1 MRNKILACLL
11 SATMVAG
18 MLTGCGSS
26 SSGASKASDTTQSAP
41 SGSAAVS
48 ETASAASDS
57 SGSKPTELSFYIWD
71 DEKAYITQVVDQYN
85 SSQDKV
91 KVNLT
96 VIPSEE
102 YDDKLKVLLAA
113 DSDVDLVDIRGLSQV
128 TTYATTGSLLDITD
142 RIASSGLDTSRYGE
156 MWSNANVDGKNY
168 ALPTRTTC
176 WELYYNA
183 DLFDKAGIDYP
194 KQMTWEEYGDLA
206 KKLTE
211 KTGVNGGYWVPW
223 IFQFAAVQ
231 QGVYVDCDDADN
243 DKLAYSL
250 QLLNRFYNVDKSHMS
265 YADMT
270 ANNPEYLGE
279 FENGKCAMLPNGE
292 WCVQMLL
299 ADEASGASKVN
310 WQVAPMPVPD
320 GVEAGTTWGQ
330 FQFAA
335 VTSTCK
341 HPDEAFDFLKYLC
354 GDEGSVIYSNN
365 GMIHAYSGDNA
376 KAAYM
381 KAAGKDCVSI
391 FFDAKKIQEAPNTVG
406 YDEILNAFNENAQ
419 LYLLGEKTID
429 ETMTNFAKQK
439 DEIKAKNG
447 N

>member
-1 MRNKILACLL
+1 MKNKILACLL

-26 SSGASKASDTTQSAP
+26 TNTSASDAAASDASPET
-41 SGSAAVS
+41 SAA
-48 ETASAASDS
+48 AASDS

-71 DEKAYITQVVDQYN
+71 DEETYISQVVDQYN
-85 SSQDKV
+85 ASQDKV

-113 DSDVDLVDIRGLSQV
+113 DSDVDIVDIRGLSQV
-128 TTYATTGSLLDITD
+128 TTYASTGSLLDITD

-156 MWSNANVDGKNY
+156 MWKNANVDGKNY

-183 DLFDKAGIDYP
+183 DLFDKAGIAYP

-206 KKLTE
+206 KELTE

-223 IFQFAAVQ
+223 IYQFAAVQ
-231 QGVYVDCDDADN
+231 QGVYVDCDNTDN

-292 WCVQMLL
+292 WCVQMLI
-299 ADEASGASKVN
+299 ANEKKGASKIN

-320 GVEAGTTWGQ
+320 GVDAGTTWGQ

-335 VTSTCK
+335 VTSTSK
-341 HPDEAFDFLKYLC
+341 HPDESFDFLKYLC
-354 GDEGSVIYSNN
+354 GEEGSVIYSDN
-365 GMIHAYSGDNA
+365 GMIHAYSGDSA
-376 KAAYM
+376 KEAYM

-406 YDEILNAFNENAQ
+406 YDEILNAFNEDAQ

-429 ETMTNFAKQK
+429 ETMDDFAKQK
-439 DEIKAKNG
+439 DEIKSKNS